1 MVARKMKYTGK
12 PYRVNMAQDALY
24 ERMSNLGDIR
34 SRLDSIPEDLKA
46 KLGTVTFPDDD
57 TLAFT
62 APGVGEMAF
71 RISERKAPVSVKFLC
86 NTGMMPIYVT
96 LDLAKADAESTDI
109 AASIEAE
116 IPAMLRPLIG
126 GKLQEAA
133 DKFGEMFGQLNA

>member
-1 MVARKMKYTGK
+1 MAKYSGK
-12 PYRVNMAQDALY
+12 PYRVNMGKEALY
-24 ERMSNLGDIR
+24 GRLSNLGDIR

-46 KLGTVTFPDDD
+46 KMGTVSFPDDE

-62 APGVGEMAF
+62 APGVGEMKF
-71 RISERKAPVSVKFLC
+71 RIAERNASDSVKFLAD
-86 NTGMMPIYVT
+86 TGVVPIYVS
-96 LDLAKADAESTDI
+96 LDLTAEGEDVTLLT
-109 AASIEAE
+109 ASIEAE